1 MTVSF
6 FTKQSKTK
14 SQGIR
19 KAVFYG
25 IVLIAIYIFLGAVV
39 TWAFGADSLNA
50 LSTNVWF
57 NLVFFVLLM
66 IFAFSFLGAFE
77 IMLPN
82 AWANKVDSQADKGGI
97 IGILFM
103 ALALAIV
110 SFSCTG
116 PIVGTLLV
124 EAASRGGIA
133 PFVGMFGF
141 SLALAL
147 PFTLFAGFPGW
158 LNSLP
163 KSGGW
168 LNSVK
173 VFLGF
178 LEMALAF
185 KFLSN
190 ADLVLQLHWLE
201 REAFLSIWIAIFGT
215 LTFYLFGKIQLPHDS
230 PISNISVGRLGLGV
244 VVLAFTIY
252 LIPGIWGAPLKMISG
267 FPPPMHYSEIP
278 NGLSNSHSKEI
289 TQNLPEGAELGPHN
303 IMAFTDYDQGMAYAK
318 KIGKP
323 VMIDFTG
330 HACVNCRKMED
341 NVWSD
346 EKVQKIL
353 KGDVVLISLY
363 VDDKRELSEKE
374 QITSKLTGKKLKYIG
389 QKWSEFQTLTYKT
402 NAQPFYVLVNHNG
415 ESLNET
421 SAYNPD
427 IEEYLN
433 WLQKGV
439 SNFQKS

>member
-1 MTVSF
+1 
-6 FTKQSKTK
+6 
-14 SQGIR
+14 
-19 KAVFYG
+19 
-25 IVLIAIYIFLGAVV
+25 
-39 TWAFGADSLNA
+39 
-50 LSTNVWF
+50 
-57 NLVFFVLLM
+57 
-66 IFAFSFLGAFE
+66 
-77 IMLPN
+77 MLPN
-82 AWANKVDSQADKGGI
+82 AWANKVDSQADRGGI
-97 IGILFM
+97 VGILFM

-147 PFTLFAGFPGW
+147 PFTLFAAFPGW

-201 REAFLSIWIAIFGT
+201 RETFLAIWIAIFGT
-215 LTFYLFGKIQLPHDS
+215 LAFYLFGKIQLPHDS
-230 PISNISVGRLGLGV
+230 PVSNISVGRLGLGV
-244 VVLAFTIY
+244 LVLAFTIY

-278 NGLSNSHSKEI
+278 NGLNNVSSGEI

-303 IMAFTDYDQGMAYAK
+303 IMAFTDYDLGMKYAK

-346 EKVQKIL
+346 EKVQKVL
-353 KGDVVLISLY
+353 KGDLVLISLY
-363 VDDKRELSEKE
+363 VDDKRELNPNE

-402 NAQPFYVLVNHNG
+402 NAQPFYVLVDHNG
-415 ESLNET
+415 ETLNET

-433 WLQKGV
+433 WLKKGV
-439 SNFQKS
+439 SNFEKS